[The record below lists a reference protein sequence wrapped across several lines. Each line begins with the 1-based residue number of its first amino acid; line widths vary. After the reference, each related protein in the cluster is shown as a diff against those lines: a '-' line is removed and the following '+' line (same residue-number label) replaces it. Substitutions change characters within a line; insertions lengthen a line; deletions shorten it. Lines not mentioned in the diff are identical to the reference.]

1 MIIFRLLV
9 FFIFVFFIVGC
20 NKAEKHY
27 LPPKIQE
34 NLHSILVLPF
44 QICSENENN
53 IFFCPVKNIF
63 TGKIEPYATKEM
75 DKLLRK
81 KLEKFS
87 SYYHFVFLSQSEFE
101 KLMAEIMKKDS
112 NPKEIIKNFCQK
124 TNTQALLYG
133 RIYRF
138 KQREGSSFAIKEP
151 ASVAFVLVLYDGASA
166 QILWTGYFDETQ
178 KPLSEN
184 ILNLRIYKKLKWLTA
199 EELAENGLDFVLK
212 TFPLK

>member
-1 MIIFRLLV
+1 
-9 FFIFVFFIVGC
+9 
-20 NKAEKHY
+20 
-27 LPPKIQE
+27 
-34 NLHSILVLPF
+34 
-44 QICSENENN
+44 
-53 IFFCPVKNIF
+53 
-63 TGKIEPYATKEM
+63 
-75 DKLLRK
+75 
-81 KLEKFS
+81 
-87 SYYHFVFLSQSEFE
+87 
-101 KLMAEIMKKDS
+101 MAEIMKKDS
-112 NPKEIIKNFCQK
+112 NPKKIIKNFCQK